1 MGWFNGISWDFM
13 GFHQFIVVATSTYNH
28 LTGNAAPFFAGC
40 HWLRCLGAVSL
51 PRLQPHVPRAAPR
64 LPLPHRALRCRAV
77 PGPGVSAAEAWHP
90 RTGEKLA
97 TGKLG
102 MGRLEPWNHLA
113 RSLLILFSIC
123 WFFYFYFWCCF
134 LLSLPKQVLGV
145 MFFGSVPLSSF
156 GDHLGE
162 VNSTL
167 GWSQKRSKKSLWT
180 AWQFPHWWLSYFLQ
194 NNIIFPNCCWA
205 KKLKSIHRYIH
216 HKSNS

>member
-1 MGWFNGISWDFM
+1 M
-13 GFHQFIVVATSTYNH
+13 
-28 LTGNAAPFFAGC
+28 AGC

-102 MGRLEPWNHLA
+102 MGRLEPWNHLG
-113 RSLLILFSIC
+113 RSLLILFL
-123 WFFYFYFWCCF
+123 FFIFDFVF
-134 LLSLPKQVLGV
+134 LLSLLKQVLRV
-145 MFFGSVPLSSF
+145 MFCGSVPLSSF

-162 VNSTL
+162 SKQYT
-167 GWSQKRSKKSLWT
+167 GMKSKKSL
-180 AWQFPHWWLSYFLQ
+180 
-194 NNIIFPNCCWA
+194 
-205 KKLKSIHRYIH
+205 
-216 HKSNS
+216 